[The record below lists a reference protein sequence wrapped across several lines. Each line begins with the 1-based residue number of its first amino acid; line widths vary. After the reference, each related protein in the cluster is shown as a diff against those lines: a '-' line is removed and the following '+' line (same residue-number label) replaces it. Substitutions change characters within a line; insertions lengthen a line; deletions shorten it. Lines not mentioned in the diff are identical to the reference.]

1 MQFLGLLLGVA
12 LGAAEFFLT
21 KAIVS
26 RAMAGKAPVVLLLL
40 KLASYAATLLPV
52 FFCTERAFAIRFGI
66 GVGAGMLGT
75 GLIVSVC
82 SILRETR

>member
-1 MQFLGLLLGVA
+1 MLLGTL

-21 KAIVS
+21 KAITQ
-26 RAMAGKAPVVLLLL
+26 RAMSGRTPALLLVL

-52 FFCTERAFAIRFGI
+52 FFLTERAFAIRFGI

-75 GLIVSVC
+75 GLIVSIYT
-82 SILRETR
+82 ILREKR